1 MLLVGACSSSPDR
14 PATQESSKAASTT
27 DDAPD
32 ASAAPGVIVKAPGE
46 WGSTPEGSLVDFMK
60 LDPESPQSVIGDRI
74 REDVTWLA
82 DDSREGRG
90 VGTAG
95 LAAAE
100 ERMSARFASL
110 GLVPVPGLTDYFQT
124 FDLPFGREIGPS
136 TELTHAGTKHESGRH
151 FVPLSISG
159 EGAFEGQIAFVGYA
173 VRAPDANYDDF
184 ADIDIKGKVALAL
197 RYEPHDAEGKS
208 RLGEGS
214 PHASLVA
221 KAEAAA
227 DAGAVALFIVN
238 PPEHHEGV
246 DPLQPFTSSRGPRA
260 RIPVL
265 HITPEFANE
274 LLEDGG
280 APDLLSLQRSIDT
293 DNIPASRLLDNVSV
307 SGNVELPRRIVTV
320 RNVMAMLPGAGDLAG
335 EYIVVGAHHDHVGR
349 GEVGSRPQFI
359 GQIHNGADD
368 NASGTSAMLA
378 VAEELSRQDSV
389 RGPLPRSVIFQG
401 YTAEES
407 GLLGSKHF
415 VESGLIPT
423 TSIRAMVN
431 LDMVGRVTNQKL
443 YVGGYGTSR
452 RLEPIVRAADA
463 LSPLDLTPIG
473 AGGRGPSDHQS
484 FSSAGI
490 PVLFFF
496 SGLHPDY
503 HAPGD
508 DAEKVNVDGIASV
521 VGLAFD
527 VVRALAHETDALA
540 YVGDF
545 DARGNNVNVT
555 SGTEPSSAP
564 VARRSS
570 RRPQLGIEPEYL
582 TDDTTPGILLAG
594 VIPGTSAEAAGLKKG
609 DRIIKLNDTETPNL
623 EAMMPWLQQA
633 TVGAEITITFIRDGQ
648 TQTAKTTL
656 KPRAEG
662 Q

>member
-1 MLLVGACSSSPDR
+1 MAVVGVPS
-14 PATQESSKAASTT
+14 EGAAS
-27 DDAPD
+27 
-32 ASAAPGVIVKAPGE
+32 SGVIVKAPGE
-46 WGSTPEGSLVDFMK
+46 WGSTPEASLVDFMRM
-60 LDPESPQSVIGDRI
+60 DPESSLSEIAARVG
-74 REDVTWLA
+74 EDVVWFA
-82 DDSREGRG
+82 DDARDGRG
-90 VGTAG
+90 VGTPG

-100 ERMSARFASL
+100 ERMAARFASL
-110 GLVPVPGLTDYFQT
+110 GLVPVPGLSGYFQT
-124 FDLPFGREIGPS
+124 FELPFGREIGPS
-136 TELTHAGTKHESGRH
+136 TQLTVAGIEHASGKH

-159 EGAFEGQIAFVGYA
+159 EGAFDGPVAFVGYA
-173 VRAPDANYDDF
+173 VHAPDAGYDDF
-184 ADIDIKGKVALAL
+184 AGIDIKGHVALAL

-208 RLGEGS
+208 RLGDGS

-227 DAGAVALFIVN
+227 NAGAIALLIVN
-238 PPEHHEGV
+238 PPEHHEDV

-265 HITPEFANE
+265 HITAEFANE

-280 APDLLSLQRSIDT
+280 SPELLALQRSIDT
-293 DNIPASRLLDNVSV
+293 DNIPASRMLEGVSM

-320 RNVMAMLPGAGDLAG
+320 RNVMAMLPGSGDLAG

-349 GEVGSRPQFI
+349 GEVGSRPQFV

-378 VAEELSRQDSV
+378 VAEALTRSAAST
-389 RGPLPRSVIFQG
+389 GGLPRSIIFQG

-423 TSIRAMVN
+423 ASIRAMLN

-463 LSPLDLTPIG
+463 LSPLELTPIG

-496 SGLHPDY
+496 TGLHPDY

-508 DAEKVNVDGIASV
+508 DAEKVNTDGIASV
-521 VGLAFD
+521 VSLGFD
-527 VVRALAHETDALA
+527 VVRALAYETDSLA

-555 SGTEPSSAP
+555 SGTEPSSVP
-564 VARRSS
+564 VARRTS

-633 TVGAEITITFIRDGQ
+633 AVGSEITITFIRDGQ

>member
-1 MLLVGACSSSPDR
+1 MLMVGACSSSPDR
-14 PATQESSKAASTT
+14 QATPESPKAASS
-27 DDAPD
+27 DAAPD
-32 ASAAPGVIVKAPGE
+32 ASAVPGAIVRAAGE
-46 WGSTPEGSLVDFMK
+46 WGSTPESVLLDFMQ
-60 LDPESPQSVIGDRI
+60 LDPQSPASVIAARV
-74 REDVTWLA
+74 REDVVWFA
-82 DDSREGRG
+82 DDARDGRG
-90 VGTAG
+90 VGTPG
-95 LAAAE
+95 IAAAE
-100 ERMSARFASL
+100 ERIAARFASL

-124 FDLPFGREIGPS
+124 FELPFGREIGPA
-136 TELTHAGTKHESGRH
+136 TQLTVAGTAHPSGEK

-159 EGAFEGQIAFVGYA
+159 EGAFDGQVAFVGYA
-173 VRAPDANYDDF
+173 VHAPDANYDDF
-184 ADIDIKGKVALAL
+184 ADIDVKGKVALAL

-227 DAGAVALFIVN
+227 NAGAVALLIVN
-238 PPEHHEGV
+238 PPEHHEDV
-246 DPLQPFTSSRGPRA
+246 DPLQPFTGSRGPRA

-280 APDLLSLQRSIDT
+280 APDLLTLQRSIDSH
-293 DNIPASRLLDNVSV
+293 NIPASRLLENVSA
-307 SGNVELPRRIVTV
+307 SGNVELPRRIVRV

-378 VAEELSRQDSV
+378 VAEELSREASV
-389 RGPLPRSVIFQG
+389 RGPLPRSIIFQG

-407 GLLGSKHF
+407 GLLGSRHF
-415 VESGLIPT
+415 VESGLIPA

-452 RLEPIVRAADA
+452 RLEP

-484 FSSAGI
+484 FSSAGV

-527 VVRALAHETDALA
+527 VVRTLAHETDALA

-594 VIPGTSAEAAGLKKG
+594 VVPGTSAEVAGLKKG
-609 DRIIKLNDTETPNL
+609 DRIIKLDGTETPNL

-633 TVGAEITITFIRDGQ
+633 TVGSEITITFIRDGQ